1 MLGPLNSPVNEN
13 RSFWIIYEVASSIKV
28 KDSLVY
34 ILEVAVQLLSHV
46 RFFATPWTVAHQALL
61 SIGFPKQEYWS
72 GLPFPP
78 PGNPPDPGIKPALPA
93 SPVLAGGFL
102 TTEPRGKPQGSP
114 ISQVLTGY
122 ISSFK
127 HVFFPLRL
135 EMKRLL
141 LRLEFSLTEMS

>member
-1 MLGPLNSPVNEN
+1 MKICHLSFILNHLWS
-13 RSFWIIYEVASSIKV
+13 SFKYKSERQLSIISEVV
-28 KDSLVY
+28 
-34 ILEVAVQLLSHV
+34 VQLLSHV

-78 PGNPPDPGIKPALPA
+78 PGNPPDPGIKPTLPA

-102 TTEPRGKPQGSP
+102 TTEPSAKPQGSP

-127 HVFFPLRL
+127 HVFFPLQL